1 MRSPENTVAVTG
13 AAGSIGSAL
22 VRQLSAA
29 GTGAIRAIDTNET
42 GLHHLGAA
50 QPGVRLIVGDVR
62 DLDRMRLALSGV
74 DVVFHAA
81 ALKHVGLG
89 EYNSSDLV
97 ATNVTGTS
105 NVATACHE
113 QRVSR
118 LVLISTDKASEPTS
132 AMGASKMLAERVVLD
147 LNLWSACHGN
157 VVRFGN
163 VFGSRGSVVPTLLRQ
178 LAREN
183 VATITDPE
191 CTRFTLPIDRAV
203 QLVMRASDITRGSI
217 AVLRMPAYRLDDL
230 GYAIL
235 SVWNEGRPEST
246 KATLKAVGLKPGER
260 KHEALMSA
268 SEVQV
273 ARAEGDWFVIDRN
286 TGSGL
291 STKEQPHIQSWSAE
305 RMERPKLI
313 KAVREYMAEVQR
325 EMWE

>member
-1 MRSPENTVAVTG
+1 V
-13 AAGSIGSAL
+13 
-22 VRQLSAA
+22 
-29 GTGAIRAIDTNET
+29 
-42 GLHHLGAA
+42 
-50 QPGVRLIVGDVR
+50 
-62 DLDRMRLALSGV
+62 
-74 DVVFHAA
+74 
-81 ALKHVGLG
+81 K
-89 EYNSSDLV
+89 
-97 ATNVTGTS
+97 
-105 NVATACHE
+105 
-113 QRVSR
+113 R

-132 AMGASKMLAERVVLD
+132 AMGASKMLAERLVLD

-203 QLVMRASDITRGSI
+203 QLVMRASEITRGSI

-230 GYAIL
+230 GYAII
-235 SVWNEGRPEST
+235 SVWNEGREA

-260 KHEALMSA
+260 LHEALIGT
-268 SEVQV
+268 
-273 ARAEGDWFVIDRN
+273 AEIPHATAHGDWFIIDLRAK
-286 TGSGL
+286 GSIAE
-291 STKEQPHIQSWSAE
+291 KEKPHLASWSAE